1 MAEMSPLMIALM
13 MMRDKKED
21 KEEESIGDIF
31 RTEIRGLKQALMEKL
46 DTPGKTYLLGGGG
59 DNG

>member
-1 MAEMSPLMIALM
+1 MAELSPLMIALM

-21 KEEESIGDIF
+21 DKEDIGDIF
-31 RTEIRGLKQALMEKL
+31 RTEIRGLKKALMEKL
-46 DTPGKTYLLGGGG
+46 DTPGKTYFLGGGG